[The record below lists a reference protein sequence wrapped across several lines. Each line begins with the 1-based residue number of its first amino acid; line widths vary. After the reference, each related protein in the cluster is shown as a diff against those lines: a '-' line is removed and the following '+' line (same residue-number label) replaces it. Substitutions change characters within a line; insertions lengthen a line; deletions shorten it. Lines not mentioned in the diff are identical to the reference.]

1 MGFKGG
7 KVSTEEFAALM
18 NGIESAVTTLAI
30 VIAGGWALFTFWT
43 LGQQARARSE
53 LQKLE
58 LERRKIELDILGA
71 DQQKRRVDGEI
82 QKLEQEAR
90 IGPVIEITIS
100 AKQRSLPDDDS
111 YYVDVIVAIANNGI
125 RNTRLAY
132 DKSRNPFL
140 VFAAKVN
147 ENGTL
152 DFIKKSAHPVHVGRH
167 PQSTSPSVIVRAG
180 GVERIPFFFRVDSK
194 GLYFLVFWAR
204 ASEEEQASAKELGFM
219 YPGNYVGKMFFIVE

>member
-1 MGFKGG
+1 M
-7 KVSTEEFAALM
+7 STEEFAALM
-18 NGIESAVTTLAI
+18 DGVESAVTTLAI
-30 VIAGGWALFTFWT
+30 IIAGGWALFTFWT

-90 IGPVIEITIS
+90 IGAVIEITIGATQQALS
-100 AKQRSLPDDDS
+100 NDDS
-111 YYVDVIVAIANNGI
+111 YYVHAVVEIANNGI

-132 DKSRNPFL
+132 DESRKPFL
-140 VFAAKVN
+140 VFATKVK
-147 ENGTL
+147 EDGTL
-152 DFIKKSAHPVHVGRH
+152 DFIQKSAHPVHVGRH

-204 ASEEEQASAKELGFM
+204 ASHEEQASAKELGFL
-219 YPGNYVGKMFFIVE
+219 YPGNYVGKKFFIVE